1 MIDFKWLIL
10 LLGLLVVLLAHG
22 IYSVMGAARARE
34 VLDVA
39 SDSIATLIDERV
51 PMEMREDSLRLVV
64 EAQRQ
69 ALQADS
75 VRWVRELEE
84 ANERAQR
91 ARARASTLVDTIR
104 VRADSTT
111 LQLVDS
117 LVVEH
122 SNETSALES
131 QLTIVRLENVS
142 LRTANA
148 SLTELS
154 GVLGNGSGNVDI
166 KLFAAQDAESA
177 VDAITT
183 SSVVTWTGSDA
194 RGLQTTSHPRL
205 RGPWLRIRAENA
217 EPNDAW
223 VVEQIRLGIAAR
235 GKLRRV

>member
-10 LLGLLVVLLAHG
+10 LLGLLVVLLTHG
-22 IYSVMGAARARE
+22 IYSMMGAARARE

-51 PMEMREDSLRLVV
+51 PLEMREDSLRLVV
-64 EAQRQ
+64 ETQRE

-75 VRWVRELEE
+75 VRWVRELEA
-84 ANERAQR
+84 ANERVQR

-122 SNETSALES
+122 SNETTALES

-148 SLTELS
+148 SLTELMEL
-154 GVLGNGSGNVDI
+154 GVDLEAS
-166 KLFAAQDAESA
+166 L
-177 VDAITT
+177 
-183 SSVVTWTGSDA
+183 
-194 RGLQTTSHPRL
+194 
-205 RGPWLRIRAENA
+205 RAEI
-217 EPNDAW
+217 
-223 VVEQIRLGIAAR
+223 QQQSLGIDQLQR
-235 GKLRRV
+235 LVDPPFSLRFLRSAKVGIPMVAVGVALGFIFSN

>member
-10 LLGLLVVLLAHG
+10 LLGLLVVLLTHG
-22 IYSVMGAARARE
+22 IYSMMGAARARE

-64 EAQRQ
+64 EAQQ
-69 ALQADS
+69 EAMQADS

-84 ANERAQR
+84 ANERGQR

-122 SNETSALES
+122 SNETTALES

-148 SLTELS
+148 SLTELMEL
-154 GVLGNGSGNVDI
+154 GVDLEAS
-166 KLFAAQDAESA
+166 L
-177 VDAITT
+177 
-183 SSVVTWTGSDA
+183 
-194 RGLQTTSHPRL
+194 
-205 RGPWLRIRAENA
+205 RAEI
-217 EPNDAW
+217 
-223 VVEQIRLGIAAR
+223 QQQSLGIDQLQR
-235 GKLRRV
+235 LVDPPFSLRFLRSAKVGIPMVAVGVALGFIFSN